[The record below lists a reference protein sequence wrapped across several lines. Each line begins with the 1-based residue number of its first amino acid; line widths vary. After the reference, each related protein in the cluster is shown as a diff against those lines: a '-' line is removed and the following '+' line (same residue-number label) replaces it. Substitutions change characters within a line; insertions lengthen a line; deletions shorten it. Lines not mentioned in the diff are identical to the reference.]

1 MNEQIKA
8 TQAAADSISANIEK
22 VIVGKHDRIKLLLTA
37 FLCRGHVLIN
47 DVPGLGKTML
57 ARAFATSIGG
67 QFKRIQCTPDLLPS
81 DIMGVS
87 IYNPETKKFN
97 FHKGS
102 IFSQIVLVD
111 EINRAT
117 PRTQSGFLEAMG
129 ENQVSIE
136 GQTFDIP
143 DPFIILATQNP
154 IEFEGTFPL
163 PEAQMDRFFFSFDM
177 GYPTL
182 QDEMDII
189 EGQRIRHPIED
200 LKSVIKMDD
209 ISGYRDHVSS
219 IYIEDDL
226 KNYIISI
233 VEKTRDDSRLALG
246 VSPRGSIALFK
257 ASQALAILN
266 GRDYVI
272 PDDIKFLTPYT
283 LSHRVIVKASSRIK
297 GYTGKTIISEIL
309 QAEKVPLEE
318 PGEA

>member
-209 ISGYRDHVSS
+209 ISGYRDHVSG

-226 KNYIISI
+226 KSYIISL

>member
-1 MNEQIKA
+1 ML
-8 TQAAADSISANIEK
+8 
-22 VIVGKHDRIKLLLTA
+22 VIPGVFGNLDRDP
-37 FLCRGHVLIN
+37 V
-47 DVPGLGKTML
+47 
-57 ARAFATSIGG
+57 
-67 QFKRIQCTPDLLPS
+67 
-81 DIMGVS
+81 
-87 IYNPETKKFN
+87 KKFN